1 MLVAVLVT
9 VGVATAATFLI
20 VVVGLVR
27 RLHALAVSVEHLNDE
42 LQPLVEEIR
51 TESERARD
59 HLERQRTQVE
69 RPIGGRSPGAR

>member
-1 MLVAVLVT
+1 VLVALLVT
-9 VGVATAATFLI
+9 VGVATAATLLV

-59 HLERQRTQVE
+59 HLERQRTEVE
-69 RPIGGRSPGAR
+69 RSAGGRSPGTR